1 MKSQSRKVDLPKI
14 VTEDQIL
21 QIAARENDIEDENKI
36 VSIDVSKISPSEAVN
51 APSAVLQ

>member
-21 QIAARENDIEDENKI
+21 QIAARENDIEDENEI
-36 VSIDVSKISPSEAVN
+36 VSIDVSKISLSETVN
-51 APSAVLQ
+51 VPSAVLQ